1 MGEGCRVADK
11 AFCAISGYEFAGL
24 VDRVERSL
32 LAAAR
37 EHHDSAQVCSGDVAH
52 NPQGKRVGQ

>member
-11 AFCAISGYEFAGL
+11 ELWATSGYDFAGV
-24 VDRVERSL
+24 VDKVERSV

-37 EHHDSAQVCSGDVAH
+37 EHDDSG
-52 NPQGKRVGQ
+52 

>member
-1 MGEGCRVADK
+1 MGEGCRVVDK
-11 AFCAISGYEFAGL
+11 NFCETPGYDFAGV

-37 EHHDSAQVCSGDVAH
+37 EHHDSAQACSGDLVH
-52 NPQGKRVGQ
+52 TPRGKRVG